1 MFYKIMQYA
10 VETLRS
16 TSQVTSSWDR
26 RKTCLIVI
34 HHDESPQP
42 FLRNGNKYIRNKRL
56 IFKVLP
62 KESILEIALC

>member
-10 VETLRS
+10 VETSRS
-16 TSQVTSSWDR
+16 TSQVTTSWDR
-26 RKTCLIVI
+26 RKTYFIVI
-34 HHDESPQP
+34 HHYESPQH